1 MWAIVGGKGS
11 TEIFLLFEKRVT
23 ILGLNAGLSKDY
35 RIQRVKEETYRD
47 REEHWRGG
55 GGGDE
60 Q

>member
-55 GGGDE
+55 GV
-60 Q
+60 